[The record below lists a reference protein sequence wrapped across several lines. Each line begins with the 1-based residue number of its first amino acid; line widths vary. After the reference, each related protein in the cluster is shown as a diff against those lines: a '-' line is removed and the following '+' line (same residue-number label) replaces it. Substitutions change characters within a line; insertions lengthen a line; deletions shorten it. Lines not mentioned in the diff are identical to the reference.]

1 MKNSILDQQAKNSL
15 IGKAVISFVLGVISG
30 LVPIMMIFERF
41 IPYEETLKLNQALE
55 PYIKVLDRILYQFLP
70 LGAFEFSLFIFVTS
84 ITGLILGIM
93 VLRSKPR
100 RRLITG
106 LGIGGIFFV
115 FNRINLDIIVVAIS
129 SFFSF
134 GPVISVGAFW
144 TRVGFQYSLE
154 KSIKDID
161 FKKRKSILYMPE

>member
-41 IPYEETLKLNQALE
+41 VPYEETLKLNQALE

-70 LGAFEFSLFIFVTS
+70 LSPFEFSLFIFVTS

-106 LGIGGIFFV
+106 LGIGGIFLSLIGLIWILLLLPFLL
-115 FNRINLDIIVVAIS
+115 FLAS
-129 SFFSF
+129 
-134 GPVISVGAFW
+134 GP
-144 TRVGFQYSLE
+144 
-154 KSIKDID
+154 
-161 FKKRKSILYMPE
+161 